1 MYGYGGCCGGYGGY
15 GYGGG
20 EWILIVLVI
29 FIVIFLCR
37 NNDFHGNNQG
47 CC

>member
-20 EWILIVLVI
+20 EWIWIVLVI

-37 NNDFHGNNQG
+37 NNDFHGNN
-47 CC
+47 